1 MCISILQTN
10 ENAAVSLMRD
20 ISSELCLIIIY
31 TEHTAPCIYVIV
43 FKHVIRVIITFH
55 VPETLEGRVHTLLE
69 ALDYVYLHHYLVS
82 SRKYNRVSQTKQI
95 FLVTAYRAGS

>member
-82 SRKYNRVSQTKQI
+82 SRKYNVSHK
-95 FLVTAYRAGS
+95 LNKYS